1 MSISIVSP
9 LVFLSNPSCQ
19 TTFFPE
25 SFLSAPVPQTP
36 LTGIL
41 QPRPIPAGET
51 VIVPENLLSNSGVRP
66 VILIGKE
73 RNSKFLCL
81 LESRNVSP
89 FHCVF
94 IHVFMNVLIDPSINF
109 FSFYWSAPSCYT
121 KHVTRSWE

>member
-1 MSISIVSP
+1 MHIKSNNAVLISTIFHLS
-9 LVFLSNPSCQ
+9 FLSNPSCQ

-25 SFLSAPVPQTP
+25 SLLSAPVPQTP

-73 RNSKFLCL
+73 RNSKLP
-81 LESRNVSP
+81 VSAG
-89 FHCVF
+89 
-94 IHVFMNVLIDPSINF
+94 I
-109 FSFYWSAPSCYT
+109 
-121 KHVTRSWE
+121 